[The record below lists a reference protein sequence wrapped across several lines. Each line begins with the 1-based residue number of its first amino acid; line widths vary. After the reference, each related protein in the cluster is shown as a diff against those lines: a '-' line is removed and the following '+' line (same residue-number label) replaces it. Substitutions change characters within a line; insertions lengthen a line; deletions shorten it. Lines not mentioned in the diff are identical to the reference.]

1 MPRRIVTALLAAALL
16 VIALVPVVNASNGGK
31 HKRDRDCGQ
40 RWKGHSHHKRG
51 LDVVGLT
58 DDGRLICFSEKD
70 PRDARTIGRVK
81 GLMGDDKLVGID
93 YRPATGDLYGL
104 GNKGGVYV
112 LDDHSG
118 RASLKSNLNV
128 PLAGTSFGVDFNPVV
143 DRLRIVSDTGQ
154 NLADNVDANN
164 DTVTDGTLTNAG
176 PVGSPPPTALGV
188 AGAAYTNNDA
198 DPNTGTTL
206 FDIDSTLD
214 QVSIQSRP
222 ASGQLAA
229 TGKLGVDTG
238 PAVGSDIYSTIRG
251 GTTVRVQGF
260 ASLTVN
266 GRSGFYGVNLL
277 QGRADSRG
285 SFSSRNAV
293 TGIAVPLNQR

>member
-1 MPRRIVTALLAAALL
+1 MPRRILTALLAGALL
-16 VIALVPVVNASNGGK
+16 AIALVPAVNASFGTK
-31 HKRDRDCGQ
+31 HKRHHSCGM
-40 RWKGHSHHKRG
+40 SPKRA

-58 DDGRLICFSEKD
+58 DDGRLICFSEND
-70 PRDARTIGRVK
+70 PRHAWSIGRVR
-81 GLMGDDKLVGID
+81 GLDGDVKLLGID

-104 GNKGGVYV
+104 GDQGGVYV
-112 LDDHSG
+112 LDDRSG
-118 RASLKSNLNV
+118 RATLKSRVNV
-128 PLAGTSFGVDFNPVV
+128 PLMGTSFGVDFNPVV

-176 PVGSPPPTALGV
+176 TPPPTALGV
-188 AGAAYTNNDA
+188 TGAAYTNNDA

-206 FDIDSTLD
+206 FDIDSALD
-214 QVSIQSRP
+214 QTVIQSRP
-222 ASGQLAA
+222 NSGQLAP
-229 TGKLGVDTG
+229 TGKLLVDTG
-238 PAVGSDIYSTIRG
+238 PQVGADIYSTVRG
-251 GTTVRVQGF
+251 GTTVRVKGY

-266 GRSGFYGVNLL
+266 GRSGFYGINLL

-285 SFSSRNAV
+285 SFSPRNAV

>member
-1 MPRRIVTALLAAALL
+1 
-16 VIALVPVVNASNGGK
+16 VNASFGGK
-31 HKRDRDCGQ
+31 HKRDRDCGE
-40 RWKGHSHHKRG
+40 RSKRA

-58 DDGRLICFSEKD
+58 DDGRLVCFSEKN

-81 GLMGDDKLVGID
+81 NLDGDAKLVGID

-104 GNKGGVYV
+104 GDKGGVYV
-112 LDDHSG
+112 VNDRNG
-118 RASLKSNLNV
+118 RAMLKSRVNV
-128 PLAGTSFGVDFNPVV
+128 PLQGTSFGVDFNPVV

-154 NLADNVDANN
+154 NLADNVDADN

-176 PVGSPPPTALGV
+176 TPPPTALGV
-188 AGAAYTNNDA
+188 TGAAYTNNDA
-198 DPNTGTTL
+198 DPNTATTL
-206 FDIDSTLD
+206 FDIDSMLD
-214 QVSIQSRP
+214 QTVIQSRP
-222 ASGQLAA
+222 NSGQLAP

-238 PAVGSDIYSTIRG
+238 PSVGSDIYSTIRG
-251 GTTVRVQGF
+251 GSTVRVQGF

-266 GRSGFYGVNLL
+266 GRSGFYSVNLL

-285 SFSSRNAV
+285 SFAPRNVV

>member
-1 MPRRIVTALLAAALL
+1 MPRKFLTALLAGALFI
-16 VIALVPVVNASNGGK
+16 VALVPAVNASWGGGK
-31 HKRDRDCGQ
+31 HHRDRDCGE
-40 RWKGHSHHKRG
+40 RSKRV

-58 DDGRLICFSEKD
+58 DDGRLICFREND
-70 PRDARTIGRVK
+70 PRDARSIGHIK
-81 GLMGDDKLVGID
+81 GLSGDDRLVGID

-104 GNKGGVYV
+104 GNNGGVYV
-112 LDDHSG
+112 VNDGNG
-118 RASLKSNLNV
+118 RVMLKSRLNV
-128 PLAGTSFGVDFNPVV
+128 ALSGTSFGVDFNPTV
-143 DRLRIVSDTGQ
+143 DRLRIISDTGQ

-164 DTVTDGTLTNAG
+164 DTVTNTTLSNPG
-176 PVGSPPPTALGV
+176 PPPATALGV
-188 AGAAYTNNDA
+188 TGAAYTNNDA
-198 DPNTGTTL
+198 DPNTATTL

-214 QVSIQSRP
+214 QTVIQSRP
-222 ASGQLAA
+222 NSGQLAP

-238 PAVGSDIYSTIRG
+238 PSVGADIYSTVRG

-266 GRSGFYGVNLL
+266 GQSGFYSVNLL

-285 SFSSRNAV
+285 SFAPRNAV

>member
-1 MPRRIVTALLAAALL
+1 MPRRILMALLAGALL
-16 VIALVPVVNASNGGK
+16 VIALVPAVNASFGGK
-31 HKRDRDCGQ
+31 HKRDHDCGE
-40 RWKGHSHHKRG
+40 RSKRA

-58 DDGRLICFSEKD
+58 DSGRLICFSEKD
-70 PRDARTIGRVK
+70 PRDARTIGRIK
-81 GLMGDDKLVGID
+81 NLNGDGKLVGID

-104 GNKGGVYV
+104 GDKGGVYV
-112 LDDHSG
+112 VNDDNG
-118 RASLKSNLNV
+118 RAMLRSRVNV
-128 PLAGTSFGVDFNPVV
+128 PLMGTSFGVDFNPVV

-176 PVGSPPPTALGV
+176 TPPPTALGV
-188 AGAAYTNNDA
+188 TGAAYTNNDA
-198 DPNTGTTL
+198 DPNTATTL

-214 QVSIQSRP
+214 QTSIQSRP
-222 ASGQLAA
+222 NSGQLAP

-238 PAVGSDIYSTIRG
+238 PSVGADIYSTIRG

-266 GRSGFYGVNLL
+266 GQSGFYSVNLL
-277 QGRADSRG
+277 QGRADPRG
-285 SFSSRNAV
+285 SFAPRNVV

>member
-16 VIALVPVVNASNGGK
+16 VIALVPVVNASHGGK
-31 HKRDRDCGQ
+31 YKRDRDCGE
-40 RWKGHSHHKRG
+40 RSKGWGGHYKRA

-81 GLMGDDKLVGID
+81 GLDGDAKLVGID

-104 GNKGGVYV
+104 GDKGGVYV
-112 LDDHSG
+112 LDDDSG
-118 RASLKSNLNV
+118 RAMLKSRLNV
-128 PLAGTSFGVDFNPVV
+128 PLMGTSFGVDFNPTV
-143 DRLRIVSDTGQ
+143 DRLRIISDAGQ

-164 DTVTDGTLTNAG
+164 DTVTNTTLSNPG
-176 PVGSPPPTALGV
+176 PPPATALGV
-188 AGAAYTNNDA
+188 TGAAYTNNDA
-198 DPNTGTTL
+198 DPNTATTL
-206 FDIDSTLD
+206 FDIDSALD
-214 QVSIQSRP
+214 QTVIQSP
-222 ASGQLAA
+222 AASGVLAP

-238 PAVGSDIYSTIRG
+238 ASVGSDIYSTIRG

-266 GRSGFYGVNLL
+266 GQSGFYGVNLL

-285 SFSSRNAV
+285 SFAPRNVV

>member
-1 MPRRIVTALLAAALL
+1 MPRRIATALLAAALL
-16 VIALVPVVNASNGGK
+16 VIALVPVVNASHGGK
-31 HKRDRDCGQ
+31 YKRDRDCGE
-40 RWKGHSHHKRG
+40 RSKGWGGHHKRA

-81 GLMGDDKLVGID
+81 GLDGDSKLVGID

-104 GNKGGVYV
+104 GDKGGVYV

-118 RASLKSNLNV
+118 RAMLKSRVNV
-128 PLAGTSFGVDFNPVV
+128 PLMGTSFGVDFNPTV
-143 DRLRIVSDTGQ
+143 DRLRIISDTGQ
-154 NLADNVDANN
+154 NLADNVDADN
-164 DTVTDGTLTNAG
+164 DTVTNATLSNPG
-176 PVGSPPPTALGV
+176 PPAATALGV
-188 AGAAYTNNDA
+188 TGAAYTNNDA
-198 DPNTGTTL
+198 DPNTATTL

-214 QVSIQSRP
+214 QTVIQSP
-222 ASGQLAA
+222 AASGVLAS

-238 PAVGSDIYSTIRG
+238 PSVGSDIYSTIRG

-266 GRSGFYGVNLL
+266 GQSGFYGVNLL

-285 SFSSRNAV
+285 SFAARNVV